1 MIFYRPKSLEEI
13 QKVLPLDKYRL
24 HHVPGCKIG
33 WADYEALK
41 RDFPFLSSLK
51 DGEVDHW
58 ILQEFSYISETQFEL
73 GELRNT
79 KIPTTENQK
88 FGYRQTNFSS
98 EHQEFQGRG
107 DVMEVFDL
115 QGKLAGLID
124 RKGIGI
130 SKKKLTENKELLERF
145 TREGNPEK
153 IETKNLSNGLAY
165 LGEALIEAAAMKVTQ
180 RVFDWINEKKDFD
193 LPFPPLNPLVR
204 APLQTIEGYFV
215 LQLPFQL
222 KAGKFGAYPAAMY
235 ARQAHVGR
243 VWTGKIFT
251 AKVNIKQSD
260 FFFALCDGGTVRI
273 RIPEL
278 ERLVEKIKGGPNLLQ
293 YQVGLDLVE
302 RIRSGE
308 EEVLKK
314 TIDEVLAPLGNIS
327 QPMPIS
333 FVSFEEA
340 FESLLKIINSDV
352 IRFHR
357 FVECIWFVIR
367 NYPELAD
374 KNRSRIQE
382 IGEKLLAVSSS
393 VLDHDDSF
401 RPLRRWGIL
410 LLPMFPEK
418 LRLQIWKRESK
429 RWFQEPEILAKTAV
443 LLPFEEIEESLP
455 RLYALGGGWLRNE
468 VRALLQ
474 HRGSGDPRYS
484 TWKAMEAWW
493 QTKGWHPKPLPLTK
507 QKQVRAVFWVSWL
520 RTFGFIWVR

>member
-180 RVFDWINEKKDFD
+180 RVFD
-193 LPFPPLNPLVR
+193 
-204 APLQTIEGYFV
+204 
-215 LQLPFQL
+215 
-222 KAGKFGAYPAAMY
+222 
-235 ARQAHVGR
+235 
-243 VWTGKIFT
+243 
-251 AKVNIKQSD
+251 
-260 FFFALCDGGTVRI
+260 
-273 RIPEL
+273 
-278 ERLVEKIKGGPNLLQ
+278 
-293 YQVGLDLVE
+293 
-302 RIRSGE
+302 
-308 EEVLKK
+308 
-314 TIDEVLAPLGNIS
+314 
-327 QPMPIS
+327 
-333 FVSFEEA
+333 
-340 FESLLKIINSDV
+340 
-352 IRFHR
+352 
-357 FVECIWFVIR
+357 
-367 NYPELAD
+367 
-374 KNRSRIQE
+374 
-382 IGEKLLAVSSS
+382 
-393 VLDHDDSF
+393 
-401 RPLRRWGIL
+401 
-410 LLPMFPEK
+410 
-418 LRLQIWKRESK
+418 
-429 RWFQEPEILAKTAV
+429 
-443 LLPFEEIEESLP
+443 
-455 RLYALGGGWLRNE
+455 
-468 VRALLQ
+468 
-474 HRGSGDPRYS
+474 
-484 TWKAMEAWW
+484 
-493 QTKGWHPKPLPLTK
+493 
-507 QKQVRAVFWVSWL
+507 
-520 RTFGFIWVR
+520 